1 MGEEA
6 LASKMKIAPPV
17 MTYILECFTQRAVE
31 NEKTMYASK
40 AEREGERERDNN
52 PSADRN
58 TTHTN
63 STATPRHVICL

>member
-40 AEREGERERDNN
+40 AERERERERERQQ
-52 PSADRN
+52 SK
-58 TTHTN
+58 
-63 STATPRHVICL
+63 C